1 MELDLALFRDSVEAI
16 ELNIKR
22 RFSWRRY
29 HETTNAVFPITMRR
43 IFDDGTEHYQP
54 SIGTGF
60 LYFSYEHEATLLIT
74 NYHCLSGLDL
84 WNSPIGSFTPNVI
97 DVGLTMDEPTEDPKY
112 FRRREITLRYPLLDD
127 EEKPLFYHLPKDA
140 AGRIPADIA
149 MLPIS
154 LEDSNLGEKGAHV
167 NARYVAS
174 FGFHLDHD
182 LSLGEDCFIIGYPRG
197 LSGDGR
203 TPIWKRATIASEPN
217 NTYKG
222 DLVFLVDTATREG
235 MSGSPVFLVRR
246 EAALS
251 DRNRRGIDEE
261 KKEKLIGVYSGRIGA
276 DELGVQ
282 LGIVWSVEMLR
293 LLATHLPIP
302 TIVLAPDKVI
312 LEAIDK

>member
-1 MELDLALFRDSVEAI
+1 METVERD
-16 ELNIKR
+16 IKR
-22 RFSWRRY
+22 RFSWRQY
-29 HETTNAVFPITMRR
+29 HETTNAVLPIAMRR

-60 LYFSYEHEATLLIT
+60 LYFSYEHKATFLIT
-74 NYHCLSGLDL
+74 NYHCLAGLDL
-84 WNSPIGSFTPNVI
+84 RNTPIGSFTPNFI
-97 DVGLTMDEPTEDPKY
+97 DVGLTMNEPTDDPKY
-112 FRRREITLRYPLLDD
+112 YRRKKITLRYPLLNEDGQ
-127 EEKPLFYHLPKDA
+127 PIFYHLPIDA

-154 LEDSNLGEKGAHV
+154 LEDQSVEEKGAHF
-167 NARYVAS
+167 NARYVSS
-174 FGFHLDHD
+174 FGFYLDHD

-251 DRNRRGIDEE
+251 DRNKRGIDEE
-261 KKEKLIGVYSGRIGA
+261 KKEKLIGVYSGRIGT

-282 LGIVWSVEMLR
+282 LGMVWSVEMLR
-293 LLATHLPIP
+293 LLATHLPVP
-302 TIVLAPDKVI
+302 TTALAPDKVF
-312 LEAIDK
+312 LEAEDT

>member
-1 MELDLALFRDSVEAI
+1 LNLALIHDSVEDI
-16 ELNIKR
+16 ERDIKR
-22 RFSWRRY
+22 RFSWRKY

-43 IFDDGTEHYQP
+43 LFDDGTEHATP

-60 LYFSYEHEATLLIT
+60 LYFSYEHKATFLIS
-74 NYHCLSGLDL
+74 NYHCLSGFDL
-84 WNSPIGSFTPNVI
+84 WNNPIGSFLPNFI
-97 DVGLTMDEPTEDPKY
+97 DVGLTINEPTEDPKY
-112 FRRREITLRYPLLDD
+112 FTRKEITLRYSLLD
-127 EEKPLFYHLPKDA
+127 EHGKPLFYHLPIDD

-149 MLPIS
+149 VLPIS
-154 LEDSNLGEKGAHV
+154 LEDPSVKAKGAHI
-167 NARYVAS
+167 NARYVSS
-174 FGFHLDHD
+174 FGLYLDHD

-197 LSGDGR
+197 LCGDGR
-203 TPIWKRATIASEPN
+203 TPIWKRATIASEPD

-261 KKEKLIGVYSGRIGA
+261 KKEKLIGVYSGRIGT

-282 LGIVWSVEMLR
+282 LGMVWSVEMLR
-293 LLATHLPIP
+293 LLVAQLPIP
-302 TIVLAPDKVI
+302 TPVLLPERAI
-312 LEAIDK
+312 QEAKDT